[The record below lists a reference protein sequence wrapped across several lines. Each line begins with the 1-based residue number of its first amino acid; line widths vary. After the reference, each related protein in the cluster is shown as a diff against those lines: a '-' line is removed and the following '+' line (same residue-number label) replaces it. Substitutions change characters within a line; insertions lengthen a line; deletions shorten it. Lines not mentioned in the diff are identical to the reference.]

1 MQELSFELSV
11 GDVLQVGD
19 QLVTVVDI
27 DGPEVTFRIDRLEPD
42 SDALPLETCAAVLP
56 AR

>member
-1 MQELSFELSV
+1 VQELSFELSV
-11 GDVLQVGD
+11 GDVLQIGD

-27 DGPEVTFRIDRLEPD
+27 DGPDVTFRIDSLE
-42 SDALPLETCAAVLP
+42 SQEAEVLEACAAAFP

>member
-27 DGPEVTFRIDRLEPD
+27 DGPEVTFRIDPVEPQE
-42 SDALPLETCAAVLP
+42 ALLTETCAAALP

>member
-27 DGPEVTFRIDRLEPD
+27 DGPEVTFRIDPVDPE
-42 SDALPLETCAAVLP
+42 DALLAEACAGALP

>member
-1 MQELSFELSV
+1 VQELSFELSV
-11 GDVLQVGD
+11 GDVLQIGD

-27 DGPEVTFRIDRLEPD
+27 DGPDVTFRIDPFESQEAEL
-42 SDALPLETCAAVLP
+42 LETCAGAFP

>member
-1 MQELSFELSV
+1 VQELSFELSV

-27 DGPEVTFRIDRLEPD
+27 DGPDVTFRIDPIDSQESELLE
-42 SDALPLETCAAVLP
+42 ACAAGLP

>member
-27 DGPEVTFRIDRLEPD
+27 DGPEVTFRIDPLEPQD
-42 SDALPLETCAAVLP
+42 VLAEEYAAALP